1 MFKIGLQLIGA
12 AMIWQLFRIL
22 MIGVLWLAIGLALA
36 THSHACTGGCDQTTG
51 VCFTAN
57 SQCGPA
63 VWKWPP
69 CPSLRRIMSKSDP
82 TRLADA
88 PTEMPG
94 RHAAYCI
101 SGKGP
106 PGLAVPSDTPSEQ

>member
-1 MFKIGLQLIGA
+1 MFKIGLQFIGA
-12 AMIWQLFRIL
+12 AFIWQRLRIL
-22 MIGVLWLAIGLALA
+22 MIVALGPTIGLALA

-51 VCFTAN
+51 VCFSAN

-69 CPSLRRIMSKSDP
+69 CPSLRRMSKSNP
-82 TRLADA
+82 TWLADA

-94 RHAAYCI
+94 RHAAYCM
-101 SGKGP
+101 SGNLRP
-106 PGLAVPSDTPSEQ
+106 IQPVPSDTPSEQ

>member
-1 MFKIGLQLIGA
+1 MFKTGLQFIGA
-12 AMIWQLFRIL
+12 ATIWQLFRIPL
-22 MIGVLWLAIGLALA
+22 ILVLELLIGLSLA

-51 VCFTAN
+51 VCFSAN

-69 CPSLRRIMSKSDP
+69 CPSLRRMMSKSDP
-82 TRLADA
+82 IRLADA

-94 RHAAYCI
+94 RHAAYCM
-101 SGKGP
+101 SGNLRP
-106 PGLAVPSDTPSEQ
+106 IQPVPNDTPSEQ